1 MHKLVSKSLVLLP
14 KVQIQSLTKT
24 EVAALTQAVVRCQS
38 TAAAAEPSAAAVERQ
53 KKKEKAMQ
61 KKAVKSNSFVQ
72 NIFRGIVETEQVFPY
87 PTALDEEQA
96 ENLQMLVPIAERVMQ
111 EQNDP
116 LLNDAQESVPEET
129 VQALRELGAFGLQ
142 VPVEL
147 DGVGL
152 TNTQYARLTEVVG
165 GNDLGVGIFIGAH
178 QSIGFKG
185 ILLCGTDAQKEQYLP
200 KLATGENFAA
210 FALTEPSS
218 GSDAGSIKTRAELNK
233 EGTHWILNGG
243 KIWISNG
250 GIAEIFT
257 VFCKTPITDPAT
269 GTTTEKVSA
278 FIVERA
284 FGGVTHGPPEKKM
297 GIKCSNTAEVYF
309 ENTPVPVENVL
320 SAPGDGFKVAMQ
332 ILNNGRF
339 GMGAALSG
347 TMRTVIGKACDH
359 ATARVQFGAR
369 IDGYG
374 AIQEKIAK
382 MSMIHYATESMAYMV
397 AGVMDQGYDDYQL
410 EAAISKIFASEAAWF
425 VTDEAIQVL
434 GGNGFMRSLGLEKVM
449 RDLRIF
455 RIFEGTNDIL
465 RLFVALTGIQYAGGH
480 LRELQKAISHPI
492 SNFGVV
498 LGEVAKRG
506 KGAIGVVN
514 SDQLKDKVHP
524 NLAESAALTCKAID
538 AYGQAVEK
546 VLIKHGKGIINEQFI
561 LNRLANATI
570 DIYANTCVISR
581 CTKSLNEGVASA
593 YHEEMMAKVWCAEA
607 YKRIEDN
614 LNQLKNPEVLEN
626 FKSMA
631 KISEAVCDRNAPVQ
645 GNPLGF

>member
-1 MHKLVSKSLVLLP
+1 MHKVGQLGKMLVVP
-14 KVQIQSLTKT
+14 KQPLQMLSTT
-24 EVAALTQAVVRCQS
+24 ETAALTAVRLQS
-38 TAAAAEPSAAAVERQ
+38 TQPSAAAIERQ
-53 KKKEKAMQ
+53 QKKEKAMS
-61 KKAVKSNSFVQ
+61 KKAVSSMSFVQ
-72 NIFRGIVETEQVFPY
+72 NIFRGMVEPEQVFPY
-87 PTALDEEQA
+87 PIALDEEQR
-96 ENLQMLVPIAERVMQ
+96 ENLEMLVPIAERVMT

-116 LLNDAQESVPEET
+116 LLNDAQESVPEHT
-129 VQALRELGAFGLQ
+129 IQALRELGAFGLQ

-185 ILLCGTDAQKEQYLP
+185 ILLCGTDAQKQQYLP

-218 GSDAGSIKTRAELNK
+218 GSDAGSIKTRAELN
-233 EGTHWILNGG
+233 EAGTHWILNGG

-257 VFCKTPITDPAT
+257 VFCKTPIKDEAT
-269 GTTTEKVSA
+269 GTVTEKVSA
-278 FIVERA
+278 FIVERS

-309 ENTPVPVENVL
+309 ENTPIPVENVL

-347 TMRTVIGKACDH
+347 TMRSVIQKACEH
-359 ATARVQFGAR
+359 ATARVQFGSR

-397 AGVMDQGYDDYQL
+397 AGTMDSGYEDYQL

-425 VTDEAIQVL
+425 VTDEAIQIL

-465 RLFVALTGIQYAGGH
+465 RLFVALVGIQYAGGH

-506 KGAIGVVN
+506 KGAIGIGSGN
-514 SDQLKDKVHP
+514 NLSEHVHP
-524 NLAESAALTCKAID
+524 NLAESAALTCKAVD
-538 AYGQAVEK
+538 AMGQAVEK

-570 DIYANTCVISR
+570 DIYANSCVLAR
-581 CTKSLNEGVASA
+581 CTKSLNEGVESA
-593 YHEEMMAKVWCAEA
+593 HHEEMMTKVWVNES
-607 YKRIEDN
+607 YTRIMDN
-614 LNQLKNPEVLEN
+614 LNQLKNPEVLDN
-626 FKSMA
+626 FKTMS
-631 KISEAVCDRNAPVQ
+631 KISENVCSKVAPVQ
-645 GNPLGF
+645 GNPLGI